1 MKKKDLLYIKDLSKD
16 EILEIL
22 DTARD
27 MRKLIDRG
35 DRKLNV
41 LSGMNVTTLF
51 YENSTRTRVSFE
63 NASKILGA
71 STSSISVATSSVQ
84 KGETLIDTGKNLDSL
99 LSDYIVMRH
108 FQSGAPLH
116 LAQNVTARVINAGD
130 GMNEHPTQAL
140 LDAYT
145 MRDMLKEIGGLNV
158 TIVGDIKHSRV
169 ARSNIYLLTKMGAK
183 VTVCAP
189 RTLLPMSI
197 EKTGVKCEDCIEKAT
212 KGANVIMALR
222 MQLERQKSALFPSQ
236 KEFHEFYGV
245 KAHHIGKNTLL
256 MHPGPCNRGLDIT
269 SSAYEHDNS
278 VILPQV
284 TNGVAVRMA
293 ILKLLKGD
301 NN

>member
-1 MKKKDLLYIKDLSKD
+1 MKKDLLYIKDMSKD
-16 EILEIL
+16 EIFSIL
-22 DTARD
+22 DTAKD
-27 MRKLIDRG
+27 MRVFLDKG
-35 DRKLNV
+35 ERKLNI

-63 NASKILGA
+63 NAAKIMGA

-84 KGETLIDTGKNLDSL
+84 KGETLIDTGKNLEFM
-99 LSDYIVMRH
+99 LSDYFVIRH
-108 FQSGAPLH
+108 SQSGGPLH
-116 LAQNVTARVINAGD
+116 LAKNTNARVINAGD

-145 MRDMLKEIGGLNV
+145 MRDRFKEFKGLNV

-169 ARSNIYLLTKMGAK
+169 ARSNIYLLTKLGAK

-189 RTLLPMSI
+189 RTLLPIDI
-197 EKTGVKCEDCIEKAT
+197 EKTGVKYEDCIEKAA
-212 KGANVIMALR
+212 KGADVVMALR

-236 KEFHEFYGV
+236 KEFHYYYGV
-245 KAHHIGKNTLL
+245 KAHHIGKDTMM
-256 MHPGPCNRGLDIT
+256 MHPGPCNRGLDIS
-269 SSAYEHDNS
+269 SSAYEHENS

-293 ILKLLKGD
+293 ILQLLK
-301 NN
+301 